1 MNSFYSKH
9 QKEVTAIAI
18 DHVDI
23 IVVRKS
29 EFDQLLELYPTAQE
43 HLDEVMAYYGSL
55 PSFGQGVVDNELE
68 TAV

>member
-1 MNSFYSKH
+1 M
-9 QKEVTAIAI
+9 
-18 DHVDI
+18 DI